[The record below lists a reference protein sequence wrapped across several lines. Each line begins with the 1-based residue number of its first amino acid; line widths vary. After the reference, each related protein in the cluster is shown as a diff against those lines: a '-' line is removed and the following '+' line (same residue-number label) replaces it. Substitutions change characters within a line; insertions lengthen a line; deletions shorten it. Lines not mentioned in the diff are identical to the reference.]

1 MKAKILTCTIY
12 FHSVHLGKPLEAI
25 EMPEDCYFL
34 GVVRADKLIYAHENP
49 IIQDGD
55 SLIAIAMDPSI
66 SPALDNFLQLKQK
79 VA

>member
-25 EMPEDCYFL
+25 EMPNDCHFL
-34 GVVRADKLIYAHENP
+34 GIVRAGRLVHAHENP
-49 IIQDGD
+49 ILQDGD
-55 SLIAIAMDPSI
+55 SLIAIAMNSSI
-66 SPALDNFLQLKQK
+66 SPALRNFLQLKQK